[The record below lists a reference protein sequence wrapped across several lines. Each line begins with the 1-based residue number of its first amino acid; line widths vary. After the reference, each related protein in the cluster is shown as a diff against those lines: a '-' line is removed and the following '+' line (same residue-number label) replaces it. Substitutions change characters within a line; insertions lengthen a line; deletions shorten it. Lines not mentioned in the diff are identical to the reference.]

1 MQKPL
6 AAKAGLTFAF
16 LAACILTLAHSVAV
30 HAAEPQLAGPP
41 KNAPVNAPTFQK
53 AVPQTPV
60 IHARGNFLALGV
72 GKSIVVDL
80 PRDAKDVLIAN
91 PAIANAV
98 IRSARRAYLIGVKAG
113 QTNIVFFDENGQ
125 QMAAYDI
132 EVALDAVGVRAAIQ
146 RLAPSAQIKVDAIGD
161 SIVLSGSVAS
171 PAEAQHIF
179 DTASR
184 MVGDPNKVVNGLTI
198 RDREQVML
206 KVTVAEV
213 QRNILKQLGVDL
225 NGSNINI
232 GSAVVNFD
240 NTNPFS
246 AQNSLL
252 STSNVRPS
260 FTLPNGG
267 TVSATIRAMEQAGVM
282 RTLAE
287 PNLTA
292 ISGESAKF
300 LAGGEFPVPAGQSC
314 DAATGQCQIQI
325 QFKQFGVALEFTPV
339 VLSEGKISLRVAT
352 EVSELSSE
360 GAIRL
365 SSVTI
370 PALRVRRANSTVE
383 LSSGA
388 SLVLAGLLQEQ
399 TKHNIN
405 GLPGLMN
412 LPVLGTLFK
421 SRDYLSGQTELMI
434 MVTPY
439 VVRGTAQ
446 QELVRPDDGFSN
458 PSDQSAIFL
467 GRLNRIY
474 GVAGTNDPK
483 RLKGNYGFILD

>member
-6 AAKAGLTFAF
+6 AAKARLIFAF
-16 LAACILTLAHSVAV
+16 LGAFAVIALTAPAIL
-30 HAAEPQLAGPP
+30 HAAEPQLAGAP
-41 KNAPVNAPTFQK
+41 KAAPVKSAPQG
-53 AVPQTPV
+53 PV
-60 IHARGNFLALGV
+60 VHTRGNFLALGV
-72 GKSIVVDL
+72 GKSIVIDL

-91 PAIANAV
+91 PAVANAV

-113 QTNIVFFDENGQ
+113 QTNIIFFDESGQ
-125 QMAAYDI
+125 QIAGYDI

-146 RLAPSAQIKVDAIGD
+146 RLAPSAQVRVDAIGD

-171 PAEAQHIF
+171 AAEAQHIF
-179 DTASR
+179 DTAAR
-184 MVGDPNKVVNGLTI
+184 MVGDANKVVNGLSI

-213 QRNILKQLGVDL
+213 QRNVLKQLGVDL
-225 NGSNINI
+225 NGANINI
-232 GSAVVNFD
+232 GSAVVNFE

-246 AQNSLL
+246 AQNTLL
-252 STSNVRPS
+252 STSNVRPTL
-260 FTLPNGG
+260 TLPNGG

-314 DAATGQCQIQI
+314 DPTTGQCQVQI

-339 VLSEGKISLRVAT
+339 VLSEGRISLRVGT

-360 GAIRL
+360 GAVRL
-365 SSVTI
+365 GVVTI

-383 LSSGA
+383 LSSGG
-388 SLVLAGLLQEQ
+388 SLVMAGLLQEQ
-399 TKHNIN
+399 TKHNLN

-421 SRDYLSGQTELMI
+421 SRDYLTGQTELMI

-439 VVRGTAQ
+439 IVRATSQ
-446 QELVRPDDGFSN
+446 QELVRPDDGFAN
-458 PSDQSAIFL
+458 PSDQSAVFL

-474 GVAGTNDPK
+474 GTPGANEQTRV
-483 RLKGNYGFILD
+483 KGNYGFILD

>member
-6 AAKAGLTFAF
+6 AAKAGLTIAF
-16 LAACILTLAHSVAV
+16 LAALIAVALLPEGLR
-30 HAAEPQLAGPP
+30 AAEPQLVAPP
-41 KNAPVNAPTFQK
+41 PAATQQRPQLNAPVVHTRA
-53 AVPQTPV
+53 
-60 IHARGNFLALGV
+60 GFLPLGV
-72 GKSIVVDL
+72 GKSVVIDL

-113 QTNIVFFDENGQ
+113 QTNIVFFDGEGQ
-125 QMAAYDI
+125 QIAAYDI
-132 EVALDAVGVRAAIQ
+132 EVAFDTTGVRAAVQ

-161 SIVLSGSVAS
+161 SVVLSGSVAS
-171 PAEAQHIF
+171 AAEAQHIF
-179 DTASR
+179 DTAAR
-184 MVGDPNKVVNGLTI
+184 LVGDPAKVVNGLTI
-198 RDREQVML
+198 RDREQILL

-225 NGSNINI
+225 NGASVNI
-232 GSAVVNFD
+232 GSAVVNFT
-240 NTNPFS
+240 NNNPFS
-246 AQNSLL
+246 AQNQTL
-252 STSNVRPS
+252 SNSAITPTLN
-260 FTLPNGG
+260 LPNGG
-267 TVSATIRAMEQAGVM
+267 TVSATLRAMEQAGIM

-300 LAGGEFPVPAGQSC
+300 LAGGEFPIPAGQSC
-314 DAATGQCQIQI
+314 DPTTGCQIQI

-339 VLSEGKISLRVAT
+339 VLSEGKISLRVST

-365 SSVTI
+365 ATVTI

-383 LSSGA
+383 LPSGG
-388 SLVLAGLLQEQ
+388 SLVMAGLLQEQ
-399 TKHNIN
+399 TKQNLN

-412 LPVLGTLFK
+412 LPVLGALFK
-421 SRDYLSGQTELMI
+421 SRDYLTGQTELMI

-439 VVRGTAQ
+439 VVKPNAPQ
-446 QELVRPDDGFSN
+446 ALVRPDDGFAN
-458 PSDQSAIFL
+458 PSDQSTVLL

-474 GVAGTNDPK
+474 GVPGANEPK
-483 RLKGNYGFILD
+483 RLKGDYGFILD

>member
-16 LAACILTLAHSVAV
+16 LASFAAAISLLPAGLQ
-30 HAAEPQLAGPP
+30 AAEPQLAGPP
-41 KNAPVNAPTFQK
+41 KAAPTFQR
-53 AVPQTPV
+53 VQPQAPV
-60 IHARGNFLALGV
+60 VHARGNFLALGV

-113 QTNIVFFDENGQ
+113 QTNIVFFDESGQ
-125 QMAAYDI
+125 QIAGYDI

-146 RLAPSAQIKVDAIGD
+146 RLAPSAKVKVDAIGD

-171 PAEAQHIF
+171 AAEAQHIF
-179 DTASR
+179 DTAAR
-184 MVGDPNKVVNGLTI
+184 MVGDANKVVNGLAI

-232 GSAVVNFD
+232 GSAVVNFE

-246 AQNSLL
+246 AQNTLL

-260 FTLPNGG
+260 FSLPNGG

-300 LAGGEFPVPAGQSC
+300 LAGGEFPIPAGQTC
-314 DAATGQCQIQI
+314 DPATGQCQVQI

-339 VLSEGKISLRVAT
+339 VLSEGKISLRVST

-365 SSVTI
+365 STVTI

-383 LSSGA
+383 LSSGG
-388 SLVLAGLLQEQ
+388 SLVMAGLLQEQ
-399 TKHNIN
+399 TKQNIN

-412 LPVLGTLFK
+412 LPVLGALFK
-421 SRDYLSGQTELMI
+421 SRDYLTGQTELMI

-439 VVRGTAQ
+439 VVRASAQ
-446 QELVRPDDGFSN
+446 QDLARPDDGFAN
-458 PSDQSAIFL
+458 PSDQSAVFL

-474 GVAGTNDPK
+474 GVPGANEKT
-483 RLKGNYGFILD
+483 RLKGDYGFILD